1 MIVQQLETASSSS
14 GYIYRSESTKNMS
27 EEGNNPSERKL
38 EPTQERVRN
47 SVLIRELEREAPGI
61 TNEGWINL
69 FIKDENFTRA
79 NNNYMRNRNFSLKRS
94 ASLTK

>member
-1 MIVQQLETASSSS
+1 
-14 GYIYRSESTKNMS
+14 MS

-79 NNNYMRNRNFSLKRS
+79 NNKQPLYAETTAPPM
-94 ASLTK
+94 A